1 VVRIAAGA
9 DVAAMASLAE
19 IRREQYARYQ
29 PIFWRP
35 AVGALDKHRSYL
47 ARLIEDD
54 KVITL
59 VSEEAGQLTG
69 FRIATLTGAPP
80 VYDPGGATCQ
90 IDDFMVV
97 PASRWQTTG
106 ARLLRAGLAE
116 ASRRGAVQAVVVTG
130 HLDKPKR
137 EVLRACGHEPA
148 SEWWVTPQPLGP
160 AQPAGDG
167 PASTRTEP
175 GRSAPRSAGPVR
187 RRRGCCRR
195 TDSSVRPG

>member
-1 VVRIAAGA
+1 VEQVRRA
-9 DVAAMASLAE
+9 VAADAAPMAALAG

-35 AVGALDKHRSYL
+35 AAGAVDKHRPYL
-47 ARLIEDD
+47 ASLIEND

-59 VSEEAGQLTG
+59 VSEESGRLTG
-69 FRIATLTGAPP
+69 FLIATLTGAPP

-97 PASRWQTTG
+97 PASRWLTTG

-116 ASRRGAVQAVVVTG
+116 ASRLGAVQAVVVTG
-130 HLDKPKR
+130 HLDLPKR
-137 EVLRACGHEPA
+137 ELLRACGLEPA

-160 AQPAGDG
+160 AQPADDG
-167 PASTRTEP
+167 TAST
-175 GRSAPRSAGPVR
+175 GHSAGKK
-187 RRRGCCRR
+187 
-195 TDSSVRPG
+195 RPALG